1 VTGERGLRTVSI
13 AVKRTARLALLGPQE
28 PGIRELWYVLHGY
41 GQLAAPFL
49 ENFRAIDDG
58 TRLIVAPE
66 ALSRFYEG
74 DAQARLHKDARVGA
88 SWMTREDRLT
98 EIDDQV
104 RYLDAVY
111 SEVLTAINAPQAR
124 VRVLGFSQGTGT
136 AARWLAYGTVRAERL
151 ILWGGEIPP
160 DLDLAAHRG
169 RFAGLDLTLVAGT
182 RDQFITPKILSRV
195 TQRLEQ
201 HAIPFHVVTFEG
213 GHEVDEGVLR
223 QLVG

>member
-1 VTGERGLRTVSI
+1 MIRENHI
-13 AVKRTARLALLGPQE
+13 AIPRTARYYTMGE
-28 PGIRELWYVLHGY
+28 PGAGIAEVWFALHGY
-41 GQLAAPFL
+41 GQLAGRFVRDLAAL
-49 ENFRAIDDG
+49 DDG
-58 TRLIVAPE
+58 SRLIVAPE
-66 ALSRFYEG
+66 ALSRFYLGGVGERP
-74 DAQARLHKDARVGA
+74 ASERTVGA